1 MIATRKIAS
10 ELSPKNDESKTGA
23 ASPAALNRDVDLIA
37 RAQQGDPDAFAT
49 LFHAHKARIYSL
61 CLRMTNNATE
71 AEDLTQD
78 AFMTVFRKL
87 PTFRGDSALSTW
99 LYRIAVNTVLMHFRK
114 KTPNQVS
121 LDEPFTNLE
130 EAKPVRREFGTRDG
144 RLETAVTR
152 LALTRAISELPAGYR
167 TIFLLHQVEGYEHH
181 EIAEF
186 LGCSVGNT
194 KSQLHKAKLK
204 IREFLKSEIEPKE
217 ETTPVQVVLG
227 KVEERTEKPAREPRP
242 MISFTPSFAA

>member
-1 MIATRKIAS
+1 MIATEKLAMDT
-10 ELSPKNDESKTGA
+10 SPKKNEAKSGV
-23 ASPAALNRDVDLIA
+23 ASPAALNRDSDLIA

-49 LFHAHKARIYSL
+49 LFHAHKNRIYSL
-61 CLRMTNNATE
+61 CLRMTNNASE

-121 LDEPFTNLE
+121 LDEPFTNME

-144 RLETAVTR
+144 RLETSVTR

-204 IREFLKSEIEPKE
+204 IRESLKSEQAEGESKTAPAEITAVKKSEKSLRPRRALAL
-217 ETTPVQVVLG
+217 TPQ
-227 KVEERTEKPAREPRP
+227 
-242 MISFTPSFAA
+242 FAA